1 VQIIRIWEEKGG
13 TFILYTILF
22 VPLQLNNKHMSDL
35 QTYAEAVKVIKDAI
49 LRSQYR
55 AASSANKEQ
64 LSLYYGIGRY
74 VSQNSRDGFWG
85 KGAIEAISQQLQKEL
100 PGLRGFSATNIKY
113 MRSFYEEWSPV
124 VNRQPMA
131 DENKILTVS
140 GDTEL
145 DEQLLLTEI
154 RQPAADEFNWNDF
167 VAIGFSHHIEIIT
180 KAKSLDA
187 RLFYIHESATRFWNK
202 YTLRDYLKADLYN
215 HKGTLPNNFTT
226 TISNAKQALKTVKSF
241 KDEYLLDFINVEEL
255 DTEEADLNER
265 VLEKSIVNNIKRF
278 ILTFGQDFI
287 FIGNQYRIEVSGEE
301 MFVDLLF
308 FNRELNSLV
317 AVELKSGKFR
327 SSYLGQLST
336 YLSAL
341 DRYAR
346 KPHEN
351 PAIGILLCR
360 DMNQSFVEFA
370 IRDYDKPM
378 GVATYRATK
387 DMPERLR
394 NALPDI
400 EELKKLL

>member
-1 VQIIRIWEEKGG
+1 MSEIQV
-13 TFILYTILF
+13 YT
-22 VPLQLNNKHMSDL
+22 
-35 QTYAEAVKVIKDAI
+35 EAVRIIKEAI

-55 AASSANKEQ
+55 AASSVNKEQ
-64 LSLYYGIGRY
+64 LSLYYGIGKY
-74 VSQNSRDGFWG
+74 VSENSRHGFWG
-85 KGAIEAISQQLQKEL
+85 KGAIETISQQLQKEL
-100 PGLRGFSATNIKY
+100 PGLRGFSASNIKN

-124 VNRQPMA
+124 INRQPSADDFKTLTVVSESELNENLLLVEVRQPMA
-131 DENKILTVS
+131 DE
-140 GDTEL
+140 
-145 DEQLLLTEI
+145 
-154 RQPAADEFNWNDF
+154 FNWSDF
-167 VAIGFSHHIEIIT
+167 FAIGFSHHIEIMA
-180 KAKSLDA
+180 KAKTLEA

-215 HKGTLPNNFTT
+215 HRGTLPNNFTS
-226 TISNAKQALKTVKSF
+226 TIASAQQALKAVNAF

-255 DTEEADLNER
+255 DTQDEDLNER
-265 VLEKSIVNNIKRF
+265 VLEKSIVDNIKWF

-287 FIGNQYRIEVSGEE
+287 FVGNQYRLEVSGEE

-327 SSYLGQLST
+327 SSYLGQLSI

-341 DRYAR
+341 DTYVR

-360 DMNQSFVEFA
+360 DINQSFVEFA

>member
-1 VQIIRIWEEKGG
+1 MSEIQV
-13 TFILYTILF
+13 YT
-22 VPLQLNNKHMSDL
+22 
-35 QTYAEAVKVIKDAI
+35 EAVRIIKEAI

-55 AASSANKEQ
+55 AASSVNKEQ
-64 LSLYYGIGRY
+64 LSLYYGIGKY
-74 VSQNSRDGFWG
+74 VSENSRHGFWG
-85 KGAIEAISQQLQKEL
+85 KGAIETISQQLQKEL
-100 PGLRGFSATNIKY
+100 PGLRGFSASNIKN

-124 VNRQPMA
+124 INRQPSADDFKTLTVVSESELNENLLLVEVRQPMA
-131 DENKILTVS
+131 DE
-140 GDTEL
+140 
-145 DEQLLLTEI
+145 
-154 RQPAADEFNWNDF
+154 FNWSDF
-167 VAIGFSHHIEIIT
+167 FAIGFSHHIEIMA
-180 KAKSLDA
+180 KAKTLEA

-215 HKGTLPNNFTT
+215 HRGTLPNNFTS
-226 TISNAKQALKTVKSF
+226 TIASAQQALKAVNAF

-255 DTEEADLNER
+255 DTQDEDLNER
-265 VLEKSIVNNIKRF
+265 VLEKSIMDNIKRF

-287 FIGNQYRIEVSGEE
+287 FVGNQYRLEVSGEE

-327 SSYLGQLST
+327 SSYLGQLSI

-341 DRYAR
+341 DTYVR

-360 DMNQSFVEFA
+360 DINQSFVEFA

>member
-1 VQIIRIWEEKGG
+1 MIFVLDWHYFL
-13 TFILYTILF
+13 TFAENQ
-22 VPLQLNNKHMSDL
+22 VDMSNL
-35 QTYAEAVKVIKDAI
+35 QTYAEAVRVIKEAI

-64 LSLYYGIGRY
+64 LSLYYGIGQY
-74 VSQNSRDGFWG
+74 VSKNSREGFWG
-85 KGAIEAISQQLQKEL
+85 KGAIDAISKQLQKEL
-100 PGLRGFSATNIKY
+100 PGLRGFSASNIKN
-113 MRSFYEEWSPV
+113 MRSFYEEWSPI

-131 DENKILTVS
+131 DENKTLTAVS
-140 GDTEL
+140 DSEL
-145 DEQLLLTEI
+145 DEHLLLMEI
-154 RQPAADEFNWNDF
+154 RQPMADEFNWADF
-167 VAIGFSHHIEIIT
+167 FAIGFSHHIEIIT
-180 KAKSLDA
+180 KAKTLDA

-215 HKGTLPNNFTT
+215 HRGTLPNNFAD
-226 TISNAKQALKTVKSF
+226 TIPSTKQALKAVNAF

-255 DTEEADLNER
+255 DTQDEDLNER
-265 VLEKSIVNNIKRF
+265 VLEKSIVDNIKRF

-287 FIGNQYRIEVSGEE
+287 FVGNQYRIEVSGEE
-301 MFVDLLF
+301 LYIDLLF

-341 DRYAR
+341 DTYIR

-351 PAIGILLCR
+351 PVIGILLCR

-400 EELKKLL
+400 EDLKKLL